1 MNKSAVCQLHKSL
14 YGLKKTPRAWNS
26 KIIHYLCKMGLEVS
40 KSDSSL
46 FIRKGLEGLVCI
58 LLYVDDL
65 VITCLDLAE
74 IIQVKS

>member
-74 IIQVKS
+74 IIQVKF